1 MTRYGVGVGLLLPV
15 LMLGCARD
23 IGLSAVQAD
32 MVAVEWQSRTRSQT
46 VEARMQELSDHL
58 TQVEHAQ
65 VEIRRTTAQE
75 MATLEALRIQLHH
88 LQGEVQKIQRRA
100 QRSATAGER
109 GAAARLAHWERR
121 LRTLAT
127 QLRVS
132 RKANNETLNVSP

>member
-1 MTRYGVGVGLLLPV
+1 MSVPRSTHSHFADHRAAHGSKAMTQYRVGLLLPV

-23 IGLSAVQAD
+23 IELSAVQAD

-65 VEIRRTTAQE
+65 VESRRTTAQE

-88 LQGEVQKIQRRA
+88 LQGE
-100 QRSATAGER
+100 
-109 GAAARLAHWERR
+109 
-121 LRTLAT
+121 
-127 QLRVS
+127 
-132 RKANNETLNVSP
+132 

>member
-23 IGLSAVQAD
+23 IELSAVQAD

-100 QRSATAGER
+100 QRSATAE
-109 GAAARLAHWERR
+109 ERR

>member
-1 MTRYGVGVGLLLPV
+1 MTRYRVGLLLPV

-23 IGLSAVQAD
+23 IELSAVQAD

-46 VEARMQELSDHL
+46 VEARMQELSDRL

-65 VEIRRTTAQE
+65 VEIRGTTAQGL
-75 MATLEALRIQLHH
+75 ATLEALRIQLHH
-88 LQGEVQKIQRRA
+88 LQDEVQKIQRRA
-100 QRSATAGER
+100 QRSATTGER
-109 GAAARLAHWERR
+109 VATARLAHWERR

-132 RKANNETLNVSP
+132 RKAKNETFN

>member
-1 MTRYGVGVGLLLPV
+1 
-15 LMLGCARD
+15 
-23 IGLSAVQAD
+23 
-32 MVAVEWQSRTRSQT
+32 
-46 VEARMQELSDHL
+46 MQELSDHL

-88 LQGEVQKIQRRA
+88 LQGEGQKIQRRA

-132 RKANNETLNVSP
+132 RKANNETLN